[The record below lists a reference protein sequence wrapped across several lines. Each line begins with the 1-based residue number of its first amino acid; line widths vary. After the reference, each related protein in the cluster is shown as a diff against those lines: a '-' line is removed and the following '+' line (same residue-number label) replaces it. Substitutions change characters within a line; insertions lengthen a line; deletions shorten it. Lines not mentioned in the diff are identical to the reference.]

1 MRCFICIDLPKEVQ
15 NELSKVQNAL
25 PEDSKLILIK
35 PKDIHL
41 TIKFLGE
48 IDEDKAEKVKELLK
62 KLNFLKF
69 KAKIGGTGVF
79 PTPSF
84 IRVIWA
90 GLEPKEEFSKIQD
103 IVDKLLSLENFSADK
118 EWTNHATLARVK
130 FIQDKRIFTEKLKQL
145 KFKPIE
151 FTVDNLKLKKSTL
164 TPEGPVYE
172 ELLSLKF
179 N

>member
-90 GLEPKEEFSKIQD
+90 GLEPKEEFSKIHE
-103 IVDKLLSLENFSADK
+103 IVDKLLSLENFPADK
-118 EWTNHATLARVK
+118 EWTTHATLARVK
-130 FIQDKRIFTEKLKQL
+130 FIQDKRIFTEKLNQL

>member
-1 MRCFICIDLPKEVQ
+1 MRCFICIDMPKEVQ
-15 NELSKVQNAL
+15 NELAKIQDEM
-25 PEDSKLILIK
+25 PKDSKLIFVK
-35 PKDIHL
+35 PEDIHL

-48 IDEDKAEKVKELLK
+48 IDEEKAEKVKDLLR
-62 KLNFLKF
+62 KLNFSKF
-69 KAKIGGTGVF
+69 KAKIGPTGVF
-79 PTPSF
+79 PTQSF

-90 GLEPKEEFSKIQD
+90 GLEPKEDFSKIHEV
-103 IVDKLLSLENFSADK
+103 VDKLLLLENFPADK
-118 EWTNHATLARVK
+118 EWTNHATLCRVK
-130 FIQDKRIFTEKLKQL
+130 FIQDKRIFTETLQNI

-172 ELLSLKF
+172 EMMNLKF

>member
-1 MRCFICIDLPKEVQ
+1 MRYFICIDLPKEVQ
-15 NELSKVQNAL
+15 NELAKVQQEL
-25 PEDSKLILIK
+25 PKDSKLVLVK

-48 IDEDKAEKVKELLK
+48 IDEEKAEKVKELLK
-62 KLNFLKF
+62 KLNFTKF
-69 KAKIGGTGVF
+69 KAKIGQTGVF

-84 IRVIWA
+84 IRVIWM
-90 GLEPKEEFSKIQD
+90 GIEPKEEFEKIHG
-103 IVDKLLSLENFSADK
+103 IVDKLLSLENFKLDG
-118 EWTNHATLARVK
+118 EWQNHATLARVK
-130 FIQDKRIFTEKLKQL
+130 FIQDKSGFIDTLKRIKI
-145 KFKPIE
+145 KPIE
-151 FTVDNLKLKKSTL
+151 FVVDNLKLKKSTL